1 MEFDY
6 RAFMFTIS
14 LAAVINALGLV
25 RLLNAFAEY
34 LRNQQR
40 IEVAGYWV
48 FEFWALF
55 QFLLHILVWWS
66 LWTVREVEVFN
77 LLLYLYLL
85 SGPVILYLGTSLLV
99 PSQDEARI
107 DLRTHYYRIRPAFFT
122 VMSLFW
128 IWAVFSWPVVKGM
141 IAPTLPILAAYL
153 GIAVILRF
161 TDNPKAHAALVIA
174 VWLLLIVFIA
184 MFGMR
189 LGGVGELWTH

>member
-1 MEFDY
+1 MDFDY
-6 RAFMFTIS
+6 RAFIFIIT
-14 LAAVINALGLV
+14 LAAVINGLGLV

-48 FEFWALF
+48 FDLWALF
-55 QFLLHILVWWS
+55 QFLLHILLWWS

-77 LLLYLYLL
+77 LVLYLYLL
-85 SGPVILYLGTSLLV
+85 SGPVILYLGTSLLI
-99 PSQDEARI
+99 PGLDEERL
-107 DLRTHYYRIRPAFFT
+107 DLRAHYYRVRPALFT

-141 IAPTLPILAAYL
+141 IAPTIPILAAYL

-161 TDNPKAHAALVIA
+161 TDNAKVHAALIIA
-174 VWLLLIVFIA
+174 VWALLIVFIA
-184 MFGMR
+184 VFGLR
-189 LGGVGELWTH
+189 LGGLG